1 MKKLI
6 YLGLTSLVVV
16 LMFGL
21 NACQHDPNPI
31 EEDQT
36 SIQAQE
42 FTYLD
47 PQVSSV
53 EIPDYSNN
61 FEPSLV
67 GPDFGRNQKR
77 QPLGDLLRKL
87 QLNREDMAALK
98 PAFQA
103 HYDCM
108 KEYMAAM
115 REETK
120 VVMQELEVARRPILE
135 QLKSG
140 EITREEARVELAP
153 IYQAAREDMKEIRDS
168 YCEKFKECRDQLFDA
183 IYQYLSANYPD
194 RAARFL
200 TWWENLPN
208 PCDRQPSDRPG
219 DRG

>member
-1 MKKLI
+1 MKKLL

-16 LMFGL
+16 LMLGL
-21 NACQHDPNPI
+21 NSCQHDPNPI

-36 SIQAQE
+36 SIQSQE

-61 FEPSLV
+61 FEPTLA
-67 GPDFGRNQKR
+67 GPDFGKNQKR

-87 QLNREDMAALK
+87 QLNRADMEALK

-108 KEYMAAM
+108 KRLMAAM
-115 REETK
+115 REEMAP
-120 VVMQELEVARRPILE
+120 VMETLNEARRPILE
-135 QLKSG
+135 QLRNG
-140 EITREEARVELAP
+140 DITRQEAKEMLAP
-153 IYQAAREDMKEIRDS
+153 FYKDAREDMQEIRDR
-168 YCEKFKECRDQLFDA
+168 YCELFKECRDQLFES
-183 IYQYLSANYPD
+183 IYTYLEANYPD
-194 RAARFL
+194 RAERFQK
-200 TWWENLPN
+200 WWDSLPD
-208 PCDRQPSDRPG
+208 PCDRRPSDRPS